1 MNFTSRISS
10 FALLRIQGR
19 LGQQTPYRSFLSN
32 LTTLNEPRIRTEP
45 LTEIFG
51 DQFQYPDD
59 LHNAA
64 SFVIL

>member
-1 MNFTSRISS
+1 MNFTNRISS
-10 FALLRIQGR
+10 FAFLRIQGR
-19 LGQQTPYRSFLSN
+19 PRAANPIPSFLSN